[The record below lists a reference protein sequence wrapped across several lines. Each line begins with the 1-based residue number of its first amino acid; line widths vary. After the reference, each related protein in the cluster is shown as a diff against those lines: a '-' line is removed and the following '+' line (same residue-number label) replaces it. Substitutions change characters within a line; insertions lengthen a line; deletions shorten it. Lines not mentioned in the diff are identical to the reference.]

1 MKQFFLLIISISIN
15 YLKLNIDKEVNF
27 IILIYFFFDFHNL

>member
-1 MKQFFLLIISISIN
+1 MKQFFLLFISISIN